1 MDVKEAVKR
10 AKTYVAELFSEE
22 GLTNL
27 GLEEIEHDDQAG
39 TWDVTVGFSRPWNTT
54 RNALTALT
62 GEAAARRTYRVV
74 KVRDVDG
81 EILSVKRRDR
91 DTQD

>member
-27 GLEEIEHDDQAG
+27 GLEEIEYDDQAG
-39 TWDVTVGFSRPWNTT
+39 TWDVTLGFSRPWNTT
-54 RNALTALT
+54 RSALTALT

-74 KVRDVDG
+74 KVRGSDG
-81 EILSVKRRDR
+81 EVLSVKRRDR
-91 DTQD
+91 DAQ